1 MKAIVSGKGQV
12 TIPRAVRS
20 RLGIHPGTVID
31 FESVEGR
38 RVGVKRDRDEDP
50 VDQVTGIIERRGDI
64 GTYLAETRGPA
75 A

>member
-1 MKAIVSGKGQV
+1 MKAIVSEKGQV

-31 FESVEGR
+31 FEAEGGR
-38 RVGVKRDRDEDP
+38 LVGVKRDREEDP
-50 VDQVTGIIERRGDI
+50 VDQVTGIVKRRGDI
-64 GTYLAETRGPA
+64 DAYLAETRGPA

>member
-1 MKAIVSGKGQV
+1 MKAIVSEKGQV

-31 FESVEGR
+31 FEAVEGR
-38 RVGVKRDRDEDP
+38 LVGIKRDRDEDP
-50 VDQVTGIIERRGDI
+50 VDRVTGIIERHGDI
-64 GTYLAETRGPA
+64 DAYLAETRGPA